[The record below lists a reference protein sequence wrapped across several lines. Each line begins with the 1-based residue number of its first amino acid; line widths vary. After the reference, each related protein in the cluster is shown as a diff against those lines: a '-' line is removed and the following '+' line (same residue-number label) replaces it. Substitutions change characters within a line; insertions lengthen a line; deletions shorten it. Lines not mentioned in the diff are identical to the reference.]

1 MTRARTDD
9 VFTHLYEPHRVEQ
22 ISRLI
27 VTLTVVLLLLLPM
40 AVLSDMP
47 SDHARFGMILLST
60 MAFAAVLSIM
70 TKARKAE
77 IFAATAA

>member
-9 VFTHLYEPHRVEQ
+9 VFTHLYAPHRVEQ

-27 VTLTVVLLLLLPM
+27 VTLAVVLLLLLPM

-47 SDHARFGMILLST
+47 SDHARFGIIFFST
-60 MAFAAVLSIM
+60 MAFAAFLATM
-70 TKARKAE
+70 TKARKPE